1 LKSKQILKKVKKRM
15 EKTVMGEL
23 EGEKRRE
30 V

>member
-15 EKTVMGEL
+15 EKTVMRGL
-23 EGEKRRE
+23 EGEKREE